1 MSKRLWTQI
10 DNMDRAYKT
19 NIVIVY
25 GSVEEAIFNI
35 KRYSKSQIREPARS
49 IMLKNKF
56 FAAIGRITLD
66 TDIKPFWVKSEE
78 EAASIITAI
87 CKMKPVDRAVIRPE
101 IFKRI
106 TTDDLRID
114 MLTCIKG
121 VSVKKAKALLKE
133 FGSVME
139 IGECSE
145 FEIQAV
151 DGIGETIAKRILATL
166 NAEEKVKI

>member
-1 MSKRLWTQI
+1 
-10 DNMDRAYKT
+10 
-19 NIVIVY
+19 
-25 GSVEEAIFNI
+25 
-35 KRYSKSQIREPARS
+35 
-49 IMLKNKF
+49 
-56 FAAIGRITLD
+56 
-66 TDIKPFWVKSEE
+66 
-78 EAASIITAI
+78 
-87 CKMKPVDRAVIRPE
+87 MKPVDRAVIRPE

-121 VSVKKAKALLKE
+121 VSIKKAKALLKE